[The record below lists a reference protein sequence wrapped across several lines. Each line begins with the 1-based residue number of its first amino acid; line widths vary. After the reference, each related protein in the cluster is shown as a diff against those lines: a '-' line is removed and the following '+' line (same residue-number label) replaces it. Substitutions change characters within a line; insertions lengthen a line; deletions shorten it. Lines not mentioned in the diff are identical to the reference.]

1 MTTLEPILS
10 IRELVV
16 SYGAIKALHGISMDV
31 YEGEI
36 VCVIG
41 ANGAGKSTL
50 LNSVMGAVPIEM
62 GEILFE
68 GKPLAKRSHKVV
80 ASGIS
85 LVPEGRKI

>member
-1 MTTLEPILS
+1 MCHRS
-10 IRELVV
+10 KR
-16 SYGAIKALHGISMDV
+16 
-31 YEGEI
+31 
-36 VCVIG
+36 
-41 ANGAGKSTL
+41 AGKSTL

-85 LVPEGRKI
+85 LVPEGENIGPLTVSENLMVGAFKKRQGASSGGFGMGLHSFPSP